1 VQVFDQLHYNYSV
14 KSEDFPMPAT
24 DIEQRG
30 ETIFA
35 NSIRP
40 RVTKADEG
48 KFVVIDVNTGDHEID
63 TDHVKALERMLAHHG
78 SDSLYSIRIGSP
90 TAYKLGSARAE
101 VTS

>member
-1 VQVFDQLHYNYSV
+1 MQFDVRADYNYST
-14 KSEDFPMPAT
+14 KFGGLFMPVT

-40 RVTKADEG
+40 RVTNADEG
-48 KFVVIDVNTGDHEID
+48 KFIVIDVTSGDYEID
-63 TDHVKALERMLAHHG
+63 SDHVKALERMLAHHG